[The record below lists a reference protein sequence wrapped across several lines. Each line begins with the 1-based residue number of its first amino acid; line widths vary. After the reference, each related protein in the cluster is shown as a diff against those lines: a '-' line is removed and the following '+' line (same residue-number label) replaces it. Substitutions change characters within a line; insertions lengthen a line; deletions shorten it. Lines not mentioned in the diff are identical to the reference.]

1 MNDEENKT
9 EVSASEAD
17 TVAFE
22 QEENRENT
30 AEKAPSTMEISDIVR
45 IVSSFLKKN
54 IVLIAVAV
62 IALILLCL
70 IGSCVS
76 GGKSSFK
83 LASEKDY
90 YTRQDSELL
99 VSLNGEEI
107 EVDEGIY
114 DLVRSADGS
123 LTVVKDCED
132 SLFVVKGEELFEVA
146 EEVYNFW
153 ISDFGDTIAYMT
165 EVENRIGELHLY
177 QVSKAKDTTIDDDV
191 YYTGIVLSED
201 GKSVAYIGNCETDGW
216 GSLEKYS
223 TFVSK
228 NGKEGEKV
236 SSDATPLAL
245 TNGGKH
251 VFYVKNGNLYMDET
265 KLDSDIS
272 STVYFN
278 QDNTELIYTEDGTT
292 YYFTVKMKEPVKVK
306 KGSFSGI
313 YAPDNAVQSR
323 ISSNSYYVY
332 HYGVESF
339 NEQLWCIDSDAYY
352 VYKKGQE
359 TEKLSSGVYS
369 YQMSEKGNSFL
380 YMDGSKLV
388 LVDDFTKSR
397 EGETIISGLNS
408 YYTSFVA
415 SKDLKTVYY
424 YDSDED
430 ELCYVK
436 KGEGVRI
443 ADDVEDFIYSDKYGV
458 VYFIEDDELYYANK
472 TSKSKKCVCDEEVS
486 GLFVVDD
493 EVYFGVEEKNSE
505 IIYKMKSKTKYEE
518 ILELEY

>member
-1 MNDEENKT
+1 MNDEETKQ
-9 EVSASEAD
+9 EVSSSEAAN
-17 TVAFE
+17 VVSE
-22 QEENRENT
+22 QEESRENAT
-30 AEKAPSTMEISDIVR
+30 EKAPSTMEIGDIAR
-45 IVSSFLKKN
+45 KAGSFLRKN
-54 IVLIAVAV
+54 IVLVAAAVV
-62 IALILLCL
+62 VLILLCL

-83 LASEKDY
+83 LVNQKNY
-90 YTRQDSELL
+90 YVETDNDLL
-99 VSLNGEEI
+99 VSLKGEEI

-123 LTVVKDCED
+123 LTVVKDYEA
-132 SLFVVKGEELFEVA
+132 SLFVVKGEELVEVA

-323 ISSNSYYVY
+323 ISSNSYYVC

-359 TEKLSSGVYS
+359 TEKLSSGVYN
-369 YQMSEKGNSFL
+369 YQMSEKGNSIL
-380 YMDGSKLV
+380 YMDGTKLV

-397 EGETIISGLNS
+397 DGETIISGLNY

-424 YDSDED
+424 YDEDED

-443 ADDVEDFIYSDKYGV
+443 ADDVENFIYSDKYGV

-472 TSKSKKCVCDEEVS
+472 TSKSKKRICDEEVIEI
-486 GLFVVDD
+486 VVIDD
-493 EVYFGVEEKNSE
+493 EVYFGVEEKNSQ
-505 IIYKMKSKTKYEE
+505 IICKMKSKAKYEE
-518 ILELEY
+518 VMEIDY